1 MQNRNVTVFDLET
14 TGLSPDCGDRITEI
28 GAIKLCGNKL
38 CGVFQT
44 LVNPRRKIPEK
55 IVEITGITNEMV
67 ADKPSIAQVLPLFM
81 DFVQDDIIAAH
92 NAKFDTSFLRYELK
106 ECGINKN
113 FEIYC
118 TLLASRKEVKTSA
131 NFRLSTLKNHFNLK
145 PMGAMHRALSD
156 AYVTAQLYLKLTK
169 NWGTDTMSQFEKEV
183 ELLMNSMDE
192 DDIYL
197 IDPKIH

>member
-14 TGLSPDCGDRITEI
+14 TGLYPDCGDRITEI

-44 LVNPRRKIPEK
+44 LVNPERNIPEK
-55 IVEITGITNEMV
+55 IVEITGIKNEMV
-67 ADKPSIAQVLPLFM
+67 ADKPTISQVLPLFM
-81 DFVQDDIIAAH
+81 DFVQDDIIVAH
-92 NAKFDTSFLRYELK
+92 NAKFDTSFLHYELK

-113 FEIYC
+113 FETYC

-183 ELLMNSMDE
+183 DLLMNSMD
-192 DDIYL
+192 DDDLFI
-197 IDPKIH
+197 IDPKIK

>member
-14 TGLSPDCGDRITEI
+14 TGLLPDCGDRITEI

-44 LVNPRRKIPEK
+44 LVNPGRKIPEK

-67 ADKPSIAQVLPLFM
+67 ADKPTISQVLPLFM
-81 DFVQDDIIAAH
+81 DFVQDDLIAAH
-92 NAKFDTSFLRYELK
+92 NAKFDTSFLRYEMK

-183 ELLMNSMDE
+183 ELLMDSMDE

-197 IDPKIH
+197 IDPKIK

>member
-44 LVNPRRKIPEK
+44 LVNPGRKIPEK

-67 ADKPSIAQVLPLFM
+67 ADKPTISQVLPLFM
-81 DFVQDDIIAAH
+81 DFVQDDLIAAH
-92 NAKFDTSFLRYELK
+92 NAKFDTSFLRYEMK

-118 TLLASRKEVKTSA
+118 TLLSSRKEVKTSA

-183 ELLMNSMDE
+183 ELLMDSMDE

-197 IDPKIH
+197 IDPKIK

>member
-1 MQNRNVTVFDLET
+1 MMNSGVTVFDLET
-14 TGLSPDCGDRITEI
+14 TGLSPSYGDRITEI
-28 GAIKLCGNKL
+28 GAIKLSGNKL

-44 LVNPRRKIPEK
+44 LINPERNIPEK

-67 ADKPSIAQVLPLFM
+67 ADKPTISQVLPLFM
-81 DFVQDDIIAAH
+81 DFIGNDTLVAH

-113 FEIYC
+113 FETYC

-131 NFRLSTLKNHFNLK
+131 NFKLSTLKNHFNLK

-183 ELLMNSMDE
+183 DLITSSMA
-192 DDIYL
+192 DDDLFI
-197 IDPKIH
+197 IDPKIR

>member
-14 TGLSPDCGDRITEI
+14 TGLSPTYGDRITEI

-44 LVNPRRKIPEK
+44 LVNPERNIPDK

-67 ADKPSIAQVLPLFM
+67 CDKPTISQVLPLFV
-81 DFVQDDIIAAH
+81 DFIGDDILVAH

-113 FEIYC
+113 FETYC
-118 TLLASRKEVKTSA
+118 TLLNSRKEVKTSA
-131 NFRLSTLKNHFNLK
+131 NFKLSTLKNHFNLK

-183 ELLMNSMDE
+183 EFITSSMA
-192 DDIYL
+192 DDDLFI
-197 IDPKIH
+197 IDPKIK

>member
-14 TGLSPDCGDRITEI
+14 TGLFPDCGDRITEI

-44 LVNPRRKIPEK
+44 LVNPGRKIPEK

-67 ADKPSIAQVLPLFM
+67 ADKPTIAQVLPLFM
-81 DFVQDDIIAAH
+81 DFVQDDLIAAH

-113 FEIYC
+113 FETYC

-131 NFRLSTLKNHFNLK
+131 NFRLSTLKNHVNLK

-183 ELLMNSMDE
+183 ELLMDSMDE

-197 IDPKIH
+197 IDPKIS

>member
-1 MQNRNVTVFDLET
+1 MQNSGVTVFDLET
-14 TGLSPDCGDRITEI
+14 TGLSPSYGDRITEI

-44 LVNPRRKIPEK
+44 LVNPERTIPDK

-67 ADKPSIAQVLPLFM
+67 CDKPTISQVLPLFV
-81 DFVQDDIIAAH
+81 DFIGDDILVAH

-113 FEIYC
+113 FDTYC
-118 TLLASRKEVKTSA
+118 TLLNSRKEVKTSA
-131 NFRLSTLKNHFNLK
+131 NFKLSTLKNHFNLK

-183 ELLMNSMDE
+183 EFITSSMA
-192 DDIYL
+192 DDDLFI
-197 IDPKIH
+197 IDPKIK

>member
-1 MQNRNVTVFDLET
+1 MQSSGVTVFDLET
-14 TGLSPDCGDRITEI
+14 TGLSPSYGDRITEI
-28 GAIKLCGNKL
+28 GAVKLSGNKL

-44 LVNPRRKIPEK
+44 LVNPERKIPDK

-67 ADKPSIAQVLPLFM
+67 CDKPTISQVLPLFVN
-81 DFVQDDIIAAH
+81 FIGEDILVAH

-113 FEIYC
+113 FETYC
-118 TLLASRKEVKTSA
+118 TLLNSRKEVKTSA
-131 NFRLSTLKNHFNLK
+131 NFKLSTLKNHFNLK

-169 NWGTDTMSQFEKEV
+169 NWGTDTMNQFEKEI
-183 ELLMNSMDE
+183 ERLTASME
-192 DDIYL
+192 SDDLFL
-197 IDPKIH
+197 IDPKIM

>member
-1 MQNRNVTVFDLET
+1 MQSANVTVFDLET
-14 TGLSPDCGDRITEI
+14 TGLSPDYGDRITEI

-44 LVNPRRKIPEK
+44 LVNPGRKIPEK

-67 ADKPSIAQVLPLFM
+67 ADKPTISQVLPLFVEFAGG
-81 DFVQDDIIAAH
+81 DVLVAH

-106 ECGINKN
+106 ECGINRN
-113 FEIYC
+113 FETYC
-118 TLLASRKEVKTSA
+118 TLLNSRKEVKTSA
-131 NFRLSTLKNHFNLK
+131 NFKLSTLKNHFNLK

-169 NWGTDTMSQFEKEV
+169 NWGTDTMDQFEKEIERLV
-183 ELLMNSMDE
+183 GSRAE
-192 DDIYL
+192 DDVYV
-197 IDPKIH
+197 IDPKYS

>member
-44 LVNPRRKIPEK
+44 LVNPGRKIPDK

-67 ADKPSIAQVLPLFM
+67 AGKPTISQVLPLFM
-81 DFVQDDIIAAH
+81 DFVQDDLIAAH

-118 TLLASRKEVKTSA
+118 TLLNSRKEVKTSA

-197 IDPKIH
+197 IDPKIC

>member
-44 LVNPRRKIPEK
+44 LVNPGRKIPEK

-67 ADKPSIAQVLPLFM
+67 ADKPTISQVLPLFM
-81 DFVQDDIIAAH
+81 DFVQDDLIAAH
-92 NAKFDTSFLRYELK
+92 NAKFDTSFLRYEMK

-118 TLLASRKEVKTSA
+118 TLLSSRKEVKTSA

-145 PMGAMHRALSD
+145 PMGAMYRALSD

-183 ELLMNSMDE
+183 ELLMDSMDE

-197 IDPKIH
+197 IDPKIK

>member
-14 TGLSPDCGDRITEI
+14 TGLYPDCGDRITEI

-44 LVNPRRKIPEK
+44 LVNPERNIPEK
-55 IVEITGITNEMV
+55 IVEITGIKNEMV
-67 ADKPSIAQVLPLFM
+67 ADKPTISQVLPLFM
-81 DFVQDDIIAAH
+81 DFVQDDIIVAH
-92 NAKFDTSFLRYELK
+92 NAKFDTSFLHYELK

-113 FEIYC
+113 FETYC
-118 TLLASRKEVKTSA
+118 TLLASRKEVKTPA

-183 ELLMNSMDE
+183 DLLMNSMD
-192 DDIYL
+192 DDDLFI
-197 IDPKIH
+197 IDPKIK

>member
-1 MQNRNVTVFDLET
+1 MNSGVTVFDLET
-14 TGLSPDCGDRITEI
+14 TGLSPSYGDRITEI
-28 GAIKLCGNKL
+28 GAIKLSGNKL

-44 LVNPRRKIPEK
+44 LINPERNIPEK

-67 ADKPSIAQVLPLFM
+67 ADKPTISQVLPLFM
-81 DFVQDDIIAAH
+81 DFIGDDTLVAH

-113 FEIYC
+113 FETFC

-131 NFRLSTLKNHFNLK
+131 NFKLSTLKNHFNLK

-183 ELLMNSMDE
+183 DLITSSMA
-192 DDIYL
+192 DDDL
-197 IDPKIH
+197 FVIDPKIR

>member
-1 MQNRNVTVFDLET
+1 MQSSGVTVFDLET
-14 TGLSPDCGDRITEI
+14 TGLSPSYGDRITEI

-44 LVNPRRKIPEK
+44 LVNPERNIPDK

-67 ADKPSIAQVLPLFM
+67 CDKPTISQVLPLFV
-81 DFVQDDIIAAH
+81 DFIGEDILVAH

-113 FEIYC
+113 FETYC
-118 TLLASRKEVKTSA
+118 TLLNSRKEVKTSA
-131 NFRLSTLKNHFNLK
+131 NFKLSTLKNHFNLK

-183 ELLMNSMDE
+183 EFITSSMA
-192 DDIYL
+192 DDDLFI
-197 IDPKIH
+197 IDPKIK

>member
-14 TGLSPDCGDRITEI
+14 TGLSPSCGDRITEI
-28 GAIKLCGNKL
+28 GAIKLSGNKL

-44 LVNPRRKIPEK
+44 LVNPGRKIPEK

-67 ADKPSIAQVLPLFM
+67 ADKPTISQVLPLFM
-81 DFVQDDIIAAH
+81 DFVQDDLIAAH
-92 NAKFDTSFLRYELK
+92 NAKFDTSFLHYELK

-113 FEIYC
+113 FETYC

-197 IDPKIH
+197 IDPKIC

>member
-1 MQNRNVTVFDLET
+1 M
-14 TGLSPDCGDRITEI
+14 
-28 GAIKLCGNKL
+28 
-38 CGVFQT
+38 
-44 LVNPRRKIPEK
+44 NPGRKIPEK

-113 FEIYC
+113 FETYC

-183 ELLMNSMDE
+183 GLLMNSMDE

>member
-28 GAIKLCGNKL
+28 GAIKLVGNKL

-44 LVNPRRKIPEK
+44 LVNPGRKIPDK

-67 ADKPSIAQVLPLFM
+67 AGKPTISQVLPLFM
-81 DFVQDDIIAAH
+81 DFVQDDLIAAH

-118 TLLASRKEVKTSA
+118 TLLNSRKEVKTSA

-197 IDPKIH
+197 IDPKIC

>member
-1 MQNRNVTVFDLET
+1 MQSSGVTVFDLET
-14 TGLSPDCGDRITEI
+14 TGLSPSYGDRITEI

-44 LVNPRRKIPEK
+44 LVNPERNIPEK

-67 ADKPSIAQVLPLFM
+67 ADKPTISQVLPLFV
-81 DFVQDDIIAAH
+81 DFIGDDILVAH

-106 ECGINKN
+106 ECGIDKN
-113 FEIYC
+113 FDTYC
-118 TLLASRKEVKTSA
+118 TLLNSRKEVKTSA
-131 NFRLSTLKNHFNLK
+131 NFKLSTLKNHFNLK

-169 NWGTDTMSQFEKEV
+169 NWGTDTMSQFEKEI
-183 ELLMNSMDE
+183 ELITSSMAS
-192 DDIYL
+192 DDLFI
-197 IDPKIH
+197 IDPKIK

>member
-1 MQNRNVTVFDLET
+1 MQRSGVTVFDLET
-14 TGLSPDCGDRITEI
+14 TGLSPSYGDRITEI
-28 GAIKLCGNKL
+28 GAVKLSGNKL

-44 LVNPRRKIPEK
+44 LVNPERKIPDK

-67 ADKPSIAQVLPLFM
+67 CDKPTISQVLPLFV
-81 DFVQDDIIAAH
+81 DFIGEDILVAH

-113 FEIYC
+113 FETYC
-118 TLLASRKEVKTSA
+118 TLLNSRKEVKTSA
-131 NFRLSTLKNHFNLK
+131 NFKLSTLKNHFNLK

-169 NWGTDTMSQFEKEV
+169 NWGTDTMNQFEKEI
-183 ELLMNSMDE
+183 ERLTASME
-192 DDIYL
+192 SDDLFL
-197 IDPKIH
+197 IDPKIM

>member
-1 MQNRNVTVFDLET
+1 MNSGVTVFDLET
-14 TGLSPDCGDRITEI
+14 TGLSPSYGDRITEI
-28 GAIKLCGNKL
+28 GAIKLSGNKL

-44 LVNPRRKIPEK
+44 LINPERNIPEK

-67 ADKPSIAQVLPLFM
+67 ADKPTISQVLPLFM
-81 DFVQDDIIAAH
+81 DFIGNDTLVAH

-113 FEIYC
+113 FETYC

-131 NFRLSTLKNHFNLK
+131 NFKLSTLKNHFNLK

-183 ELLMNSMDE
+183 DLITSSMA
-192 DDIYL
+192 DDDLFI
-197 IDPKIH
+197 IDPKIR

>member
-1 MQNRNVTVFDLET
+1 MQSSGVTVFDLET
-14 TGLSPDCGDRITEI
+14 TGLSPSYGDRITEI

-44 LVNPRRKIPEK
+44 LVNPERNIPGK

-67 ADKPSIAQVLPLFM
+67 ADKPTISQVLPLFV
-81 DFVQDDIIAAH
+81 DFIGDDILVAH

-113 FEIYC
+113 FDTYC
-118 TLLASRKEVKTSA
+118 TLLNSRKEVKTSA
-131 NFRLSTLKNHFNLK
+131 NFKLSTLKNHFNLK

-169 NWGTDTMSQFEKEV
+169 NWGTDTMSQFEKEI
-183 ELLMNSMDE
+183 ELITSSMAS
-192 DDIYL
+192 DDLFI
-197 IDPKIH
+197 IDPKIK

>member
-1 MQNRNVTVFDLET
+1 MQSSGVTVFDLET
-14 TGLSPDCGDRITEI
+14 TGLSPSYGDRITEI

-44 LVNPRRKIPEK
+44 LVNPERNIPDT

-67 ADKPSIAQVLPLFM
+67 CDKPTISQVLPLFV
-81 DFVQDDIIAAH
+81 DFIGEDILVAH

-113 FEIYC
+113 FETYC
-118 TLLASRKEVKTSA
+118 TLLNSRKEVKTSA
-131 NFRLSTLKNHFNLK
+131 NFKLSTLKNHFNLK

-183 ELLMNSMDE
+183 EFITSSMA
-192 DDIYL
+192 DDDLFI
-197 IDPKIH
+197 IDPKIK

>member
-1 MQNRNVTVFDLET
+1 MQSSGVTVFDLET
-14 TGLSPDCGDRITEI
+14 TGLSPSYGDRITEI

-44 LVNPRRKIPEK
+44 LVNPERNIPDK

-67 ADKPSIAQVLPLFM
+67 CDKPTISQVLPLFV
-81 DFVQDDIIAAH
+81 DFIGDDILVAH
-92 NAKFDTSFLRYELK
+92 NAKFDISFLRYELK

-113 FEIYC
+113 FETYC
-118 TLLASRKEVKTSA
+118 TLLNSRKEVKTSA
-131 NFRLSTLKNHFNLK
+131 NFKLSTLKNHFNLK

-183 ELLMNSMDE
+183 EFITSSMA
-192 DDIYL
+192 DDDLFI
-197 IDPKIH
+197 IDPKIK

>member
-44 LVNPRRKIPEK
+44 LVNPGRKIPEK

-67 ADKPSIAQVLPLFM
+67 ADKPTIAQVLPLFM

-118 TLLASRKEVKTSA
+118 TLLASRFKKRSQ
-131 NFRLSTLKNHFNLK
+131 NFSEFQTFN
-145 PMGAMHRALSD
+145 
-156 AYVTAQLYLKLTK
+156 
-169 NWGTDTMSQFEKEV
+169 FEKPLQLKADGSYAPRTFRCLRHSAALPQTHEK
-183 ELLMNSMDE
+183 LGN
-192 DDIYL
+192 
-197 IDPKIH
+197 

>member
-14 TGLSPDCGDRITEI
+14 TGLFPDCGDRITEI

-44 LVNPRRKIPEK
+44 LVNPGRKIPEK

-67 ADKPSIAQVLPLFM
+67 ADKPTIAQVLPLFM
-81 DFVQDDIIAAH
+81 DFVQNDLIAAH

-183 ELLMNSMDE
+183 DLITSSMA
-192 DDIYL
+192 DDDLFI
-197 IDPKIH
+197 IDPKIR

>member
-1 MQNRNVTVFDLET
+1 MTSGVTVFDLET
-14 TGLSPDCGDRITEI
+14 TGLSPSYGDRITEI
-28 GAIKLCGNKL
+28 GAIKLVGNKL

-44 LVNPRRKIPEK
+44 LINPERNIPEK

-67 ADKPSIAQVLPLFM
+67 ADKPTISQVLPLFM
-81 DFVQDDIIAAH
+81 DFIGDDTLVAH

-113 FEIYC
+113 FETYC

-131 NFRLSTLKNHFNLK
+131 NFKLSTLKNHFNLK

-183 ELLMNSMDE
+183 DLITSSMA
-192 DDIYL
+192 DDDL
-197 IDPKIH
+197 FVIDPKIK